1 MHITTSKFLIFDD
14 HKAFQIHGKYVKSLI
29 KIKIV
34 HYVKQLWHSTSIGV
48 PLAIKSYTNKK
59 EVAFYVIIK
68 E

>member
-48 PLAIKSYTNKK
+48 PLVIKSYTNKK